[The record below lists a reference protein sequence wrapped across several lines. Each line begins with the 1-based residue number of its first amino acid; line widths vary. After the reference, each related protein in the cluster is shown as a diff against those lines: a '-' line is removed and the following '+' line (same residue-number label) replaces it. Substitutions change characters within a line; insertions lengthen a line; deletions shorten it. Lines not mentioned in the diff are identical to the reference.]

1 MKKPPTNLYPRFKAA
16 VALSGQSM
24 AAVARELGV
33 TRDSL
38 VQVARGHAT
47 SARLR
52 AFIESYIRQ
61 WLSPELAQP

>member
-1 MKKPPTNLYPRFKAA
+1 MKIQPTNLYPRFKAA
-16 VALSGQSM
+16 VALSGQPM
-24 AAVARELGV
+24 AEIARELGV

-52 AFIESYIRQ
+52 SYIEAYIDK
-61 WLSPELAQP
+61 WLTPELVQS